1 MPNAR
6 TPQIEILEI
15 TDEKMVFVLSKTDTS
30 MANALRRIM
39 ISEVPTMAIDLVE
52 LENNTSVLW
61 DEFIAHRLGLIPLT
75 SAAMKDYNYTRDCSC
90 MDRCQY
96 CSVELTLSVRNDSSE
111 PRDVTSRDLYSNNP
125 NVIPVDCQLNAEGK
139 PIQEPILIM
148 KLGKDQELKL
158 TAIAKKGVGK
168 EHAKWSPTC
177 GCVYQFDP
185 DIRIDQVKAS
195 KLTSKQKEDFV
206 ACCPTKVFALDE
218 SKRVVV
224 EKPQNCTY
232 CGECEKKQLEFKD
245 EYGRPMRGLVA
256 VKSKPDRFIFTVE
269 VTGALKPE
277 EVVLHALSVLKMK
290 LSYILTNLNQ
300 V

>member
-1 MPNAR
+1 MPYAR
-6 TPQIEILEI
+6 TPQLEILEV

-52 LENNTSVLW
+52 FENNTSVLF

-75 SAAMKDYNYTRDCSC
+75 SAAMKDYNYTRDCAC
-90 MDRCQY
+90 IDRCKY
-96 CSVELTLSVRNDSSE
+96 CSVEFKLSVRNDSSE
-111 PRDVTSRDLYSNNP
+111 PLDVTSRDLYSSNP
-125 NVIPVDCQLNAEGK
+125 DVIPVDCLKTADGK
-139 PIQEPILIM
+139 QADPILIM
-148 KLGKDQELKL
+148 KLGKGQELKL

-168 EHAKWSPTC
+168 EHSKWSPTC

-185 DIRIDQVKAS
+185 DIRIDQTKAS
-195 KLTSKQKEDFV
+195 KLTVKQKDEFV
-206 ACCPTKVFALDE
+206 GCCPTKVYAVDE
-218 SKRVVV
+218 AKRIVVDQ
-224 EKPQNCTY
+224 PQNCTY

-245 EYGRPMRGLVA
+245 DQGRPTRGLVT
-256 VKSKPDRFIFTVE
+256 VKSKPDRFIFSVE

-277 EVVLHALSVLKMK
+277 DVVTHALNVLKMK